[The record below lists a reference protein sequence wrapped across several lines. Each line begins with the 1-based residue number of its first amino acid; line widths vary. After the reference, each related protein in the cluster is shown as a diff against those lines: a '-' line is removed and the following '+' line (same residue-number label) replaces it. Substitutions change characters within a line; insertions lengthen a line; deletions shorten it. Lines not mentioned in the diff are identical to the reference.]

1 MILQFGQNI
10 LSVNRWI
17 SLSLPVHIQDPHVS
31 FHSAQDDDFFEEISI
46 FESPVFSTL
55 EAEADSHDL
64 SIT

>member
-1 MILQFGQNI
+1 LLI
-10 LSVNRWI
+10 
-17 SLSLPVHIQDPHVS
+17 HTQDPNAS
-31 FHSAQDDDFFEEISI
+31 FHSVQDDDFLDDFFFEEISI